1 MARRQQ
7 TRAVNTY
14 VRCCCSLHGNQT
26 PPNPHPRLPRQRQHP
41 PIRLP
46 SKWAVSMGT
55 GQLPFDDGSHD
66 VTPADSASSSE
77 SPAGRRWWE
86 GGGKEGGRWVGG
98 WMLTERNDEESG
110 RLLLLTQLR
119 PSSSSVF
126 GPLRAGFS
134 WFFRG
139 PGRGENTAGDQMSPA
154 DSRAPRSIQVS

>member
-1 MARRQQ
+1 MVECGSSATDARGEYLCKVLLQSPWQ
-7 TRAVNTY
+7 P
-14 VRCCCSLHGNQT
+14 T
-26 PPNPHPRLPRQRQHP
+26 PPLPP
-41 PIRLP
+41 SPGSGSILP

-55 GQLPFDDGSHD
+55 GQLPFDDGSHE

-86 GGGKEGGRWVGG
+86 GGGGRGGRWVGG
-98 WMLTERNDEESG
+98 WMLTERNDEERG

-119 PSSSSVF
+119 PGSGSLWAAESRFQLV
-126 GPLRAGFS
+126 
-134 WFFRG
+134 FRG